1 MSKIRVMIVDDAVVV
16 RKLLTEALSL
26 DPAIEVV
33 ATAPNGKL
41 ALAKLPSTNPDLMVL
56 DVEMPEM
63 DGLATLTELRRS
75 GSSIPV
81 IMFSSHTQAG
91 AQTTLEALQRGAADF
106 VTKPTGMSG
115 LQQSIEVIREQLVTR
130 IKGLCHRGSHDG
142 SSGLTA
148 VRPPPAPMRTH
159 STPAMGA
166 QSFRPPELIVIGIS
180 TGGPN
185 ALAELIPHL
194 PRNLSV
200 PVAIVQHMPP
210 LFTKL
215 LAERLSAKAQIPV
228 LEGTS
233 GMALE
238 PGKAVLAPG
247 DWHMVV
253 ERVDGRLRVKLNQN
267 QPENSCR
274 PAVDPLFR
282 SAAEVCGG
290 QVLGVVMTG
299 MGQDGTRG
307 AHAIRDAGGQILV
320 QDEASSVVWGMPGSV
335 VKAGLAHQIVP
346 LPQLAAEILR
356 CINRLT

>member
-1 MSKIRVMIVDDAVVV
+1 
-16 RKLLTEALSL
+16 
-26 DPAIEVV
+26 
-33 ATAPNGKL
+33 
-41 ALAKLPSTNPDLMVL
+41 
-56 DVEMPEM
+56 
-63 DGLATLTELRRS
+63 
-75 GSSIPV
+75 
-81 IMFSSHTQAG
+81 
-91 AQTTLEALQRGAADF
+91 
-106 VTKPTGMSG
+106 
-115 LQQSIEVIREQLVTR
+115 
-130 IKGLCHRGSHDG
+130 
-142 SSGLTA
+142 
-148 VRPPPAPMRTH
+148 
-159 STPAMGA
+159 
-166 QSFRPPELIVIGIS
+166 
-180 TGGPN
+180 
-185 ALAELIPHL
+185 
-194 PRNLSV
+194 
-200 PVAIVQHMPP
+200 
-210 LFTKL
+210 
-215 LAERLSAKAQIPV
+215 
-228 LEGTS
+228 
-233 GMALE
+233 MALE